1 MVPAARVAAA
11 IDALPAPAF
20 YTRPVPSIPAQP
32 RSPLGI
38 IFLTVFISMIG
49 FGIVIPVLPVYAKN
63 APFQMNPTQ
72 LGWLV
77 GIFSLVQLFSAPII
91 GKLSDRFGR
100 KPVLLVSIIGTAVG
114 YFVTGAAGAVWM
126 LFLGRIIDGAS
137 GGNIATAQACIADV
151 TPPEQ
156 RSKSM
161 GFIGMAFGL
170 GFILGPAIG
179 GVLVQWGH
187 EVPFYFAGALSVLNA
202 VFVVARLP
210 ETLTEEKRLHPAAKA
225 ALSGV
230 FTGGRGGFIGLLLA
244 ATLTVTTGFAFIHV
258 LFALFCGDH
267 FGWTTEQTS
276 YAFAYVGLLAVFVQ
290 GGLLRQL
297 LKRDIEKELAV
308 VGAALLAVSLWLMPR
323 AESVSGFLWVCA
335 LMALGNGLVTPVL
348 SGMASRHVH
357 GLAQGR
363 VLGLMSAAG
372 SLGRFLGPALAVL
385 PLPANFSLLERPLQG
400 AVRASVDAGYQTAF
414 TTSAIIV
421 AAATVFAL
429 LLRVPKEEIDLPPV
443 SATASET

>member
-1 MVPAARVAAA
+1 VSSA
-11 IDALPAPAF
+11 
-20 YTRPVPSIPAQP
+20 PAQP

-38 IFLTVFISMIG
+38 IFLTVFISMVG

-63 APFQMNPTQ
+63 APFQLNPTQ

-77 GIFSLVQLFSAPII
+77 GIFSLVQLFSSPLI
-91 GKLSDRFGR
+91 GKISDRVGR
-100 KPVLLVSIIGTAVG
+100 KPVLLVSIIGTAIG
-114 YFVTGAAGAVWM
+114 YFITGAAGAAWM

-151 TPPEQ
+151 TPPAQ
-156 RSKSM
+156 RSRSM

-179 GVLVQWGH
+179 GVLVKWGH
-187 EVPFYFAGALSVLNA
+187 QMPFYFAGALSVLNA
-202 VFVVARLP
+202 VFVVTRLP
-210 ETLTEEKRLHPAAKA
+210 ETLSEEKRLHPTAKA
-225 ALSGV
+225 PLGEV
-230 FTGGRGGFIGLLLA
+230 FAGGRGGFIGLLLA
-244 ATLTVTTGFAFIHV
+244 ASLTATTGFAFIHV

-276 YAFAYVGLLAVFVQ
+276 YAFAYVGLLAVIVQ

-308 VGAALLAVSLWLMPR
+308 IGAALLAVSLWLMPR
-323 AESVSGFLWVCA
+323 AASVGGFLGVCA

-357 GLAQGR
+357 GRAQGR
-363 VLGLMSAAG
+363 VLGLMAGAG

-385 PLPANFSLLERPLQG
+385 PLPATFSVLERPLRG
-400 AVRASVDAGYQTAF
+400 AVLEAVNAGYRTAF
-414 TTSAIIV
+414 TASAALV
-421 AAATVFAL
+421 AIATVFAL
-429 LLRVPKEEIDLPPV
+429 LLRVPKEEIAE
-443 SATASET
+443 ATVPAPITGT

>member
-1 MVPAARVAAA
+1 MSSA
-11 IDALPAPAF
+11 
-20 YTRPVPSIPAQP
+20 PAQP

-38 IFLTVFISMIG
+38 IFLTVFISMVG

-63 APFQMNPTQ
+63 APFQLNPAQ

-77 GIFSLVQLFSAPII
+77 GIFSLVQLFSSPLI
-91 GKLSDRFGR
+91 GKLSDRVGR
-100 KPVLLVSIIGTAVG
+100 KPVLLVSIIGTAIG
-114 YFVTGAAGAVWM
+114 YFITGAAGAAWM

-151 TPPEQ
+151 TPPAQ
-156 RSKSM
+156 RSRSM

-179 GVLVQWGH
+179 GVLVKWGH
-187 EVPFYFAGALSVLNA
+187 EIPFYFAGALSLLNA

-210 ETLTEEKRLHPAAKA
+210 ETLSEEKRLHPTAKA
-225 ALSGV
+225 PLGEV
-230 FTGGRGGFIGLLLA
+230 FAGGRGGFIGLLLA
-244 ATLTVTTGFAFIHV
+244 ASLTATTGFAFIHV

-276 YAFAYVGLLAVFVQ
+276 YAFAYVGLLAVIVQ

-308 VGAALLAVSLWLMPR
+308 IGAALLAVSLWLMPR
-323 AESVSGFLWVCA
+323 AASVGGFLGVCA

-357 GLAQGR
+357 GRAQGR
-363 VLGLMSAAG
+363 VLGLMAGAG

-385 PLPANFSLLERPLQG
+385 PLPATFSVLERPLRG
-400 AVRASVDAGYQTAF
+400 AVLEAVNAGYRTAF
-414 TTSAIIV
+414 TASAALV
-421 AAATVFAL
+421 AVATVFAL
-429 LLRVPKEEIDLPPV
+429 LLRVPKEEITEAAVPAPITG
-443 SATASET
+443 A

>member
-1 MVPAARVAAA
+1 MTSRSRPRF
-11 IDALPAPAF
+11 IRAPVSSA
-20 YTRPVPSIPAQP
+20 PAQP
-32 RSPLGI
+32 RAPLGI

-63 APFQMNPTQ
+63 APFQLNPTQ

-91 GKLSDRFGR
+91 GKLSDRLGR
-100 KPVLLVSIIGTAVG
+100 KPVLLVSILGTAIG
-114 YFVTGAAGAVWM
+114 YFVTGAAGAAWM

-156 RSKSM
+156 RSRAM

-179 GVLVQWGH
+179 GVLVKWGH
-187 EVPFYFAGALSVLNA
+187 EMPFYFAGVLSLINA
-202 VFVVARLP
+202 VFVVVRLP
-210 ETLTEEKRLHPAAKA
+210 ETLSEEQRLHPAAKA
-225 ALSGV
+225 PLGEV
-230 FTGGRGGFIGLLLA
+230 FAGGRGGFIGLLLA
-244 ATLTVTTGFAFIHV
+244 ASLTVTTGFAFIHV

-276 YAFAYVGLLAVFVQ
+276 YAFAYVGFLAVFVQ

-323 AESVSGFLWVCA
+323 TSTVGAFLWVCA
-335 LMALGNGLVTPVL
+335 LMALGNGLVIPVL

-357 GLAQGR
+357 GRAQGR
-363 VLGLMSAAG
+363 VLGLNSAAG

-385 PLPANFSLLERPLQG
+385 PLPANFSLLERPLHG
-400 AVRASVDAGYQTAF
+400 AVLATVNAGYRTAF
-414 TTSAIIV
+414 TTGAALVGV
-421 AAATVFAL
+421 ATIFAL
-429 LLRVPKEEIDLPPV
+429 LLRVPKEEPAD
-443 SATASET
+443 SAAPAPIPGT

>member
-1 MVPAARVAAA
+1 VSTA
-11 IDALPAPAF
+11 
-20 YTRPVPSIPAQP
+20 PAQP

-63 APFQMNPTQ
+63 APFQLNPTQ

-77 GIFSLVQLFSAPII
+77 GIFSLVQLFSSPII
-91 GKLSDRFGR
+91 GKISDRVGR
-100 KPVLLVSIIGTAVG
+100 KPVLLVSILGTALG
-114 YFVTGAAGAVWM
+114 YFITGAAGATWM

-137 GGNIATAQACIADV
+137 GGNIATAQACIADC
-151 TPPEQ
+151 TPPAQ
-156 RSKSM
+156 RSRAM
-161 GFIGMAFGL
+161 GYIGMAFGL

-179 GVLVQWGH
+179 GVLVKWGH
-187 EVPFYFAGALSVLNA
+187 EVPFYFAGALSLLNA
-202 VFVVARLP
+202 VFVVTRLP
-210 ETLTEEKRLHPAAKA
+210 ETLTEERRLHPTMKA
-225 ALSGV
+225 PLGEV
-230 FTGGRGGFIGLLLA
+230 FAGGRGGFIGLLLA

-267 FGWTTEQTS
+267 FGWTTAETS
-276 YAFAYVGLLAVFVQ
+276 YAFAYVGFLAVVVQ

-297 LKRDIEKELAV
+297 LKRDIEKHLAV
-308 VGAALLAVSLWLMPR
+308 TGAALLAVSLWLMPR
-323 AESVSGFLWVCA
+323 SSTVGGFLGVCA

-357 GLAQGR
+357 GRAQGR
-363 VLGLMSAAG
+363 VLGLTAAAG

-400 AVRASVDAGYQTAF
+400 ALFASVNAGYRTAF
-414 TTSAIIV
+414 TV
-421 AAATVFAL
+421 AAGLVALGTVFAL
-429 LLRVPKEEIDLPPV
+429 LLRVPKEDLAEIPV
-443 SATASET
+443 PAPVPET

>member
-1 MVPAARVAAA
+1 
-11 IDALPAPAF
+11 
-20 YTRPVPSIPAQP
+20 
-32 RSPLGI
+32 
-38 IFLTVFISMIG
+38 MIG

-63 APFQMNPTQ
+63 APFQLNPTQ

-100 KPVLLVSIIGTAVG
+100 KPVLLISIIGTAVG
-114 YFVTGAAGAVWM
+114 YFVTGAAGAAWM

-156 RSKSM
+156 RSRSM

-179 GVLVQWGH
+179 GVLVKWGH
-187 EVPFYFAGALSVLNA
+187 EVPFYFAGALSIVNA
-202 VFVVARLP
+202 IFVVARLP
-210 ETLTEEKRLHPAAKA
+210 ETLTEEKRLHPDAKA
-225 ALSGV
+225 PLGEV
-230 FTGGRGGFIGLLLA
+230 FTGGRGSFIGLLLA

-276 YAFAYVGLLAVFVQ
+276 YAFAYVGVLAVFVQ

-297 LKRDIEKELAV
+297 LKRDIEKQLAV

-323 AESVSGFLWVCA
+323 AASVGGFLGVCA

-357 GLAQGR
+357 GRAQGR

-385 PLPANFSLLERPLQG
+385 PLPANFSQLQRPLEG
-400 AVRASVDAGYQTAF
+400 AVKATVDAGYHAAF
-414 TTSAIIV
+414 TNSAILI
-421 AAATVFAL
+421 AAGTVFAL
-429 LLRVPKEEIDLPPV
+429 LLRVPKEDAEPV
-443 SATASET
+443 SARAGAAES